1 MEHFV
6 ILSVYLNQSEEQRA
20 YKMTW
25 AAIWKYFTDNPLAR
39 WIAAAIVALIGW
51 EAVKRHLK
59 EAGRKAEREAA
70 AVKQAQAR
78 EAVATRSA
86 EIITEERENSDA
98 ALEAS
103 NDSSPAPSFDELPD
117 EVQRV
122 LNRSA
127 RSDQTP

>member
-1 MEHFV
+1 
-6 ILSVYLNQSEEQRA
+6 
-20 YKMTW
+20 MTLD
-25 AAIWKYFTDNPLAR
+25 AIWKYFTDNPLAR

-59 EAGRKAEREAA
+59 EAGRKAEREAS

-98 ALEAS
+98 AIKARDGGDSYPSSDLVPDPVADVLFR
-103 NDSSPAPSFDELPD
+103 NDKAG
-117 EVQRV
+117 
-122 LNRSA
+122 
-127 RSDQTP
+127 

>member
-1 MEHFV
+1 MIDTV
-6 ILSVYLNQSEEQRA
+6 
-20 YKMTW
+20 
-25 AAIWKYFTDNPLAR
+25 WKYFTDNPFAR
-39 WIAAAIVALIGW
+39 WIAGALVALLGW

-59 EAGRKAEREAA
+59 EAGRKAEREAS

-86 EIITEERENSDA
+86 EIITEERTNADQ
-98 ALEAS
+98 ALKARD
-103 NDSSPAPSFDELPD
+103 DSTPAPSFDELPD

-127 RSDQTP
+127 RSDQAS

>member
-1 MEHFV
+1 
-6 ILSVYLNQSEEQRA
+6 
-20 YKMTW
+20 MTW

-39 WIAAAIVALIGW
+39 WIAGAIVALIGW

-59 EAGRKAEREAA
+59 EAGRKAEREAS

-78 EAVATRSA
+78 EAVATRAA

-98 ALEAS
+98 ALKAS